1 MLVDVDTQTG
11 HLHGYC
17 SRCGRTINVVRQ
29 QGKSGAAYTLEV
41 DDHFG
46 YGSMSLVFEDG
57 STYLCA
63 LKEPYTLDAR
73 LAFDIAIR
81 QAGAKT
87 TDCHMT
93 RWDEASK
100 QVVSVYGTMPPLYEE
115 WEKQQ
120 KSMND

>member
-29 QGKSGAAYTLEV
+29 QGKSGADYTLEV

-46 YGSMSLVFEDG
+46 YGSMSMVFEDG
-57 STYLCA
+57 RTYLCA
-63 LKEPYTLDAR
+63 LNEPYTLDAR

-81 QAGAKT
+81 QDGVKT
-87 TDCHMT
+87 TECHMT
-93 RWDEASK
+93 RWDEESK
-100 QVVSVYGTMPPLYEE
+100 QVVSVYGAMPPLYEE